1 MSTTKPVT
9 AAELIALP
17 DDGWRYE
24 LIEGVLHRMAP
35 AGMEH
40 GEIGSEYVRHL
51 GNFVVPRRLG
61 RVVGADTGFYLSRE
75 P

>member
-1 MSTTKPVT
+1 MSATKPVT
-9 AAELIALP
+9 AAELMALP